1 MNDRQEIVDELILRE
16 QIRKIIRIVKERK
29 RKEETLR
36 LNEEKELR
44 SIIRKIILSEG
55 TINPVDS
62 SPRSGST
69 VENALELLFRD
80 TREVVLQAYQVLAE
94 PEERRGF
101 FAGFLAGLRNRYDE
115 FDGITDVPS
124 EDEQG
129 KLKEDID
136 IEIDDDEASPRSRLF
151 IPGEEEPKEEP
162 EEESPPV
169 LPPEEATPFYKFGYN
184 NALDLIDDTNVA
196 TQNLETYEQFTK
208 VGDQERANIYRDWAI
223 INYGLHMANTE
234 EEITGVYPE
243 LPAEFAAEME
253 KFEADRGP
261 EELPPPEEEE
271 FSPPVP
277 GAEDEAFEFEG

>member
-1 MNDRQEIVDELILRE
+1 MIDRQEIVDELILRE

-80 TREVVLQAYQVLAE
+80 TREAVLQAYQVLAE
-94 PEERRGF
+94 PEERKGF

-115 FDGITDVPS
+115 FDGITDVPG
-124 EDEQG
+124 EEGQ
-129 KLKEDID
+129 KELKEDID
-136 IEIDDDEASPRSRLF
+136 IEIEEEDTPQSRLF

-208 VGDQERANIYRDWAI
+208 VGDQERANNYRDWAI

-253 KFEADRGP
+253 KFETARAP
-261 EELPPPEEEE
+261 EDPGPPEEEIP
-271 FSPPVP
+271 SPIP
-277 GAEDEAFEFEG
+277 GAEEEAFEFEG